1 MTELRDDAMLILGDL
16 VGFPTVTTES
26 NLDLIA
32 YVTSRLEPLGADI
45 RITRD
50 KTGGQANLLA
60 TIGPVI
66 DGGVVLSGHSDVVPA
81 EEPDWT
87 GAPFVAM
94 RREQR
99 IYGRGTVDM
108 KGFIACAL
116 AIAPVLAEADL
127 SRPLHIAVTYGEE
140 VGCKGAP
147 LLIEDMIGAGI
158 RPAAAIVGEPTEMR
172 IVEAHKGMHEYT
184 THIVGLEGHGSQPAQ
199 AVNAVQYG
207 ARYIGKLM
215 ELASDL
221 ERKPPDD
228 SPYDPPHT
236 TISVGSMNG
245 GVAHNIVAGEC
256 VIQWE
261 MRPVVKADTAM
272 VLDEI
277 GAYTNQ
283 LQEEMQAIS
292 PTASIETQTVGAVG
306 GLQREGTSEAVRI
319 LLGLLDDPERSV
331 AAFGT
336 EAGLY
341 QEAGIPAA
349 VCGPGSIDVA
359 HKPDEYVSIDQ
370 LEQCL
375 ELIKGLGET
384 LAKPE

>member
-1 MTELRDDAMLILGDL
+1 MTDLRNDTMLVLGDL
-16 VGFPTVTTES
+16 VGFPTVTTDS

-32 YVTSRLEPLGADI
+32 YVAGRLEPLGADI
-45 RITRD
+45 RITHDETR
-50 KTGGQANLLA
+50 TQANLLA
-60 TIGPVI
+60 TIGPAR

-81 EEPDWT
+81 EEGDWT

-108 KGFIACAL
+108 KGFIACAV
-116 AIAPVLAEADL
+116 AMAPVFADL
-127 SRPLHIAVTYGEE
+127 DLARPVHIAVTFGEE

-147 LLIEDMIGAGI
+147 ILIQDMVGAGLK
-158 RPAAAIVGEPTEMR
+158 PSAAIVGEPTEMG

-184 THIVGLEGHGSQPAQ
+184 THITGLEGHGSKPAQ

-207 ARYIGKLM
+207 ARYIAKLM
-215 ELASDL
+215 HLAAEL
-221 ERKPPDD
+221 ERRPPDD

-236 TISVGSMNG
+236 TISVGSVHG

-256 VIQWE
+256 AIQWE
-261 MRPVVKADTAM
+261 MRPVVRSDASY
-272 VLDEI
+272 VLDEM
-277 GAYTNQ
+277 AAHEKE
-283 LQEEMQAIS
+283 LQEEMQAVS
-292 PTASIETQTVGAVG
+292 ESARIETTTVGAVG
-306 GLQREGTSEAVRI
+306 GLERSGTSPAIE
-319 LLGLLDDPERSV
+319 LLTELLDNPRRTT

-336 EAGLY
+336 EAGIY
-341 QEAGIPAA
+341 QAAGIPAA

-359 HKPDEYVSIDQ
+359 HQPDEHVSIDQ

-375 ELIKGLGET
+375 EMMKGLGEK
-384 LAKPE
+384 LSN